1 MEAAALLV
9 LLWGLPV
16 SGLMASSLMACEEVA
31 ASVRADMAAA
41 LRVRPGTIQA
51 EHALQQ
57 IQDWAVECRP
67 LSAVPAEVFDAR
79 F

>member
-9 LLWGLPV
+9 LLWGWPV
-16 SGLMASSLMACEEVA
+16 SGLMAPSLTACEEVA

-41 LRVRPGTIQA
+41 LRGRPDTIKA
-51 EHALQQ
+51 KDALQQ
-57 IQDWAVECRP
+57 IQDWSVECRP
-67 LSAVPAEVFDAR
+67 LSAVPIEVLDAR

>member
-1 MEAAALLV
+1 MDAAALLV

-16 SGLMASSLMACEEVA
+16 SGLMAPSLIACEEAA

-41 LRVRPGTIQA
+41 LRVRPGTIKA
-51 EHALQQ
+51 NDALQQ
-57 IQDWAVECRP
+57 IQDWSVECRL

>member
-9 LLWGLPV
+9 LLWGWPV
-16 SGLMASSLMACEEVA
+16 SGLIAPSLIVCEEVA

-41 LRVRPGTIQA
+41 LRVRPGTTIAQD
-51 EHALQQ
+51 ALQH
-57 IQDWAVECRP
+57 IQDWSVECRP

>member
-9 LLWGLPV
+9 FLWGWPV
-16 SGLMASSLMACEEVA
+16 SGLMAPSLMACEEAA

-41 LRVRPGTIQA
+41 LRMGPGTLNA
-51 EHALQQ
+51 TEALRQ
-57 IQDWAVECRP
+57 IQDWSVECRP
-67 LSAVPAEVFDAR
+67 LSAVPAAVFDAR